1 MTNDG
6 VAGVDEV
13 EAGFEGLRLHDDD
26 DVFLVGVVEDVP
38 EEPGTGGK
46 NDAMKVEIAS
56 LARVVDDADGDVAVL
71 AL

>member
-13 EAGFEGLRLHDDD
+13 EARLEDLRVHDDD
-26 DVFLVGVVEDVP
+26 NVFLVGVVEDVP
-38 EEPGTGGK
+38 EEPRTGGK
-46 NDAMKVEIAS
+46 NDAMKVEVAS

>member
-13 EAGFEGLRLHDDD
+13 EARLEDLRVHDDD
-26 DVFLVGVVEDVP
+26 NVFLVGVVEDVP

-46 NDAMKVEIAS
+46 NDAMKVEVAS
-56 LARVVDDADGDVAVL
+56 LARVVDDADGDVTKL